1 MNYFDDIFDEFKDG
15 TDEERLDL
23 YLHHRNLRSELD
35 QIEDEE
41 NVSLNTEVTDS
52 PQLVIK
58 PDRANEQQSLF
69 VKMKCWCF
77 SMLS

>member
-1 MNYFDDIFDEFKDG
+1 MDNFNNILDEFKDG
-15 TDEERLDL
+15 TAEERLGL

-41 NVSLNTEVTDS
+41 NASVKTDITDS

-58 PDRANEQQSLF
+58 PSRAYQQQSLLGR
-69 VKMKCWCF
+69 MKHWC
-77 SMLS
+77 LSVIS